1 MQDIKS
7 VVKKLIRKHKTTDP
21 FELCSLMG
29 IKVIYSDLGSIR
41 GIYQYKFRKR
51 IVHINCNLDPYLK
64 RQVCAHELG
73 HAVLHRKTNTVFLDA
88 FTYLP
93 VSKVEI
99 EANVFAAELLIGDID
114 PKDYEGYCM
123 SEVASTL
130 EVSEQMVEYKVKYLI
145 DDEMKGRD

>member
-7 VVKKLIRKHKTTDP
+7 VVEKIKRKYKTSEP

-29 IKVIYSDLGSIR
+29 ITVLYSDLGSIR
-41 GIYQYKFRKR
+41 GIYQYKYKKR
-51 IVHINCNLDPYLK
+51 MIHINCNLDSYLK

-93 VSKVEI
+93 VEKVEI
-99 EANVFAAELLIGDID
+99 EANIFAAELLIGDID
-114 PKDYEGYCM
+114 PKHYEGYCL
-123 SEVASTL
+123 SQVASCL
-130 EVSEQMVEYKVKYLI
+130 EVSEKMMEYKVKYLL
-145 DDEMKGRD
+145 DKEG